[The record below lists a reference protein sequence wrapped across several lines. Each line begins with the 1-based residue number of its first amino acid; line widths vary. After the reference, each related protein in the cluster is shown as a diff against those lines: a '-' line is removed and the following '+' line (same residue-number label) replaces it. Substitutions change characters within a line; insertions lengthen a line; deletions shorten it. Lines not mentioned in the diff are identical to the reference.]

1 MRAKMSNILPNLN
14 RLSSLYKKYQKTYDI
29 KFCDLNEIDDVVE
42 FIDQYWK
49 KGHILV
55 QSREL
60 MDWQHKD
67 NVNNRY
73 NFVLARHRESGKI
86 HAILGYITTQFFD
99 PKIKN
104 ILLWG
109 AIWKTR
115 DDMNASGLGI
125 MLYYHLKI
133 NIDIETICISGI
145 SEEAKNNYK
154 SLGFT
159 VGRENQYFFAN
170 PTTDT
175 FYLAK
180 GIEKYQKKNLSNSEN
195 WTIKELSHS
204 DYEDLDKN
212 AEYFTY
218 NNLYK
223 SKEYHKNR
231 YLLHP
236 IYKYHFYAILYKST
250 IKALMILRESP
261 ANGGICIRLVEYIG
275 DYAFLTN
282 VKGSINELLIKNNY
296 EYIDLVVTGIEDSI
310 LNKAGFTNI
319 RSDSSVIIP
328 NYFEPYLARNI
339 DIGYAY
345 TSTNANLHLIITKGD
360 ADQDRPSILN

>member
-1 MRAKMSNILPNLN
+1 MSNILPNLD

-29 KFCDLNEIDDVVE
+29 KFCDLSEIDDVVE

-55 QSREL
+55 QSRDL

-67 NVNNRY
+67 YVNNRY

-86 HAILGYITTQFFD
+86 HAILGFITTQFFD

-104 ILLWG
+104 VLLWA

-145 SEEAKNNYK
+145 SGEAKNNYK

-159 VGRENQYFFAN
+159 VGQENQYFFAN
-170 PTTDT
+170 PTMKK
-175 FYLAK
+175 FFLAQ
-180 GIEKYQKKNLSNSEN
+180 GIKKYQNINFQNSKD
-195 WTIKELSHS
+195 WTIKKISS
-204 DYEDLDKN
+204 KDYEALDKN
-212 AEYFTY
+212 SECFTFDSQ
-218 NNLYK
+218 YK
-223 SKEYHKNR
+223 SKEYHKKR
-231 YLLHP
+231 YLQHP
-236 IYKYHFYAILYKST
+236 VYKYLFYAITFKESVKS
-250 IKALMILRESP
+250 IMVLRESS
-261 ANGGICIRLVEYIG
+261 AIGSNCIRLVEYIG
-275 DYAFLTN
+275 DYAFLAH
-282 VKGSINELLIKNNY
+282 VKGSVNDLLTKNNY
-296 EYIDLVVTGIEDSI
+296 EYMDMVVTGVDDIV
-310 LNKAGFTNI
+310 LNRAGFTNI
-319 RSDSSVIIP
+319 RSDSSITIP
-328 NYFEPYLARNI
+328 NYFEPFLAKNI

-345 TSTNANLHLIITKGD
+345 TSINSKYHLVITKGD
-360 ADQDRPSILN
+360 ADQDRPSLLT